1 MNMKTIKLY
10 NGVEIPQIGYGAMVA
25 PADTERLVSEAL
37 NTGYRM
43 IDTAQSYLNETEVGN
58 AVRKSGI
65 RREDIFLVSKV
76 WFDSYGYEKAKAS
89 IDESLR
95 KL

>member
-43 IDTAQSYLNETEVGN
+43 IDTAQSYLNEAEV
-58 AVRKSGI
+58 R
-65 RREDIFLVSKV
+65 DTQFPL
-76 WFDSYGYEKAKAS
+76 DLEKAYELGKRLVGLAS
-89 IDESLR
+89 
-95 KL
+95 